1 MKTKSRIISLL
12 NKRSD
17 VNTVSG
23 LENQLGFTNGTI
35 GHWDKRTPGSANL
48 IKVADFFGCSLD
60 YLTERSDNPGI
71 NRNINESNADN
82 YDIDD
87 LLDQYLDRYNL
98 EEKHKEAI
106 QSVVLTYLNA
116 NKRM

>member
-1 MKTKSRIISLL
+1 MNVKKRINSLIRTTSLVSNIATLEKKLGLANGVIS
-12 NKRSD
+12 
-17 VNTVSG
+17 
-23 LENQLGFTNGTI
+23 
-35 GHWDKRTPGSANL
+35 HWDKKLPGTNNL

-71 NRNINESNADN
+71 NNNINSGSDN

-87 LLDQYLDRYNL
+87 LLGQYLDRYNL